1 MKIAVNELKQLVGNK
16 FRNQGI
22 DAESAEL
29 IADVLVYAD
38 LRGVSSHGV
47 MRVEHYITRLKAG
60 GIQRN
65 PNFTIHRLNN
75 NHLIFDGNDGFGH
88 VICKKAMDESIA
100 VAKEHGSCTTV
111 IQNSSHCGA
120 LSYFIEQAT
129 REDFIAI
136 MFAQTDSAV
145 VPFGGSEQYF
155 GTNPIAFG
163 FPTMDTPILLDMA
176 TSNVALGK
184 ILYAREKN
192 ISVPE
197 SWGVDKNGVP
207 TTNPHDIHSL
217 TPLAGAKGYGL
228 ALVVDMLSGIL
239 ANAAFGPHITKM
251 YGDYEQKR
259 KLGQFMYVL
268 DPAVFTDIHT
278 FKKKASQMVDELHN
292 ISPATNFEGV
302 LVPGEPEQLKSL
314 QLQQVGIDLPQA
326 VYDYLVS

>member
-1 MKIAVNELKQLVGNK
+1 M
-16 FRNQGI
+16 
-22 DAESAEL
+22 
-29 IADVLVYAD
+29 
-38 LRGVSSHGV
+38 
-47 MRVEHYITRLKAG
+47 
-60 GIQRN
+60 
-65 PNFTIHRLNN
+65 
-75 NHLIFDGNDGFGH
+75 
-88 VICKKAMDESIA
+88 
-100 VAKEHGSCTTV
+100 
-111 IQNSSHCGA
+111 
-120 LSYFIEQAT
+120 
-129 REDFIAI
+129 
-136 MFAQTDSAV
+136 
-145 VPFGGSEQYF
+145 
-155 GTNPIAFG
+155 
-163 FPTMDTPILLDMA
+163 
-176 TSNVALGK
+176 
-184 ILYAREKN
+184 
-192 ISVPE
+192 
-197 SWGVDKNGVP
+197 DKNGVP